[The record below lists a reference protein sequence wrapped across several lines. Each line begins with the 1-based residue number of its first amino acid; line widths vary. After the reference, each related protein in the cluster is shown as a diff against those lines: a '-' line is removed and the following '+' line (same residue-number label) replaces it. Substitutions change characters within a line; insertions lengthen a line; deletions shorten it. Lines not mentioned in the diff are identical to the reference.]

1 MASSARNST
10 DRKSAD
16 RGRDEADAAPPKSSP
31 HSLSHAVHAR
41 RAEYVRTQK
50 IKVKIGSWNV
60 AACPGTDRD
69 LAGWFVQGKGI
80 DKNLAGL
87 QVSDAIEN
95 NRSQEHIESVGAQE
109 ARRKRKEPTIPKG
122 DEGVIA
128 GGEEIGLYVLG
139 LQEVVELTSA
149 KEYIGRVYTDPGPTA
164 KWRKA
169 LVDALPQGY
178 HLVAEQQLSGLLL
191 FIFASPTI
199 APTISNVS
207 TVSVGTG
214 IMGYL
219 GNKGAVTTRLVLGET
234 TRMVF
239 VNSHLASG
247 NDPAHLDRRCW
258 DVTQI
263 LQRTHF
269 DQINWGGVLE
279 DAQEDIGEEDF
290 AFWFGDLNFRLDGLP
305 GEDIR
310 RLLMLHTKG
319 EYDIGDKSR
328 DKINGELDDN
338 DGPIIIRSIESD
350 DEDSEDESI
359 PRTSSTF
366 GNGTDN
372 SSVTLPDPD
381 DFVQDPSQ
389 DPASLQAT
397 LDSLLPHDQL
407 RHVQKKKKAFHDGW
421 REGPITFL
429 PTYKYDVGRMG
440 IFDSSEKKR
449 APSWCDRI
457 LFRTRKDKLEY
468 DAKHREEE
476 LAKAKDE
483 EMKARG
489 MDHAKDDE
497 DVLFSYDPEE
507 DGVEPTL
514 ETPVDATPVESIS
527 TGRDFFDEY
536 DEETDLDTP
545 QDVMTKEGFMD
556 RIHLNVYTSHQRV
569 LSSDHKPLDAVFTL
583 EYDAVDPEMKSKVQ
597 QEVARELDRAENEGR
612 PGITVVI
619 DHSQDV
625 EDVTQEDLTQ
635 KNDPPRRPSQ
645 APVEGVNFGPVAFQK
660 RINRGLTLAN
670 TSQVVSTFAFVER
683 PVESGE
689 PDRIAPPWL
698 SVKFI
703 GCDED
708 EDTRR
713 AQNEQREVTLQPG
726 EAVNCTLE
734 IYIDDMSL
742 VNSLNVGTAQLDD
755 VLVLRVTDGRD
766 HFIPMRGSW
775 QQSCF
780 ARSVEEL
787 IRIPEG
793 GVRALV
799 PRRKGEPGGPKNRG
813 RSVHWAAPRELF
825 KLTEAIDTLTDR
837 VIADANMIET
847 AQIPK
852 EFAGW
857 PFDAKT
863 WLFKDAKARE
873 DLRAPILEALDSDK
887 NVNDSFPVE
896 APAIERLEIVAEV
909 LVTWLGSLTDGI
921 VPAILWAT
929 LNADISS
936 RGVKQLTDADETKNW
951 VLDVLSASP
960 NHNISFVF
968 LTSMLGRL
976 AGELAPIPKRN
987 NSVAE
992 PPPVRGFGAVRR
1004 SLSLRPREA
1013 VADAVVEEAM
1023 ARRQAVEKA
1032 FAATFAGVVFRGPV
1046 PVKEKEKRVLDER
1059 RRYVLECFLHGS
1071 RGVAKKG

>member
-1 MASSARNST
+1 M
-10 DRKSAD
+10 
-16 RGRDEADAAPPKSSP
+16 
-31 HSLSHAVHAR
+31 
-41 RAEYVRTQK
+41 
-50 IKVKIGSWNV
+50 
-60 AACPGTDRD
+60 
-69 LAGWFVQGKGI
+69 
-80 DKNLAGL
+80 
-87 QVSDAIEN
+87 
-95 NRSQEHIESVGAQE
+95 
-109 ARRKRKEPTIPKG
+109 
-122 DEGVIA
+122 
-128 GGEEIGLYVLG
+128 
-139 LQEVVELTSA
+139 
-149 KEYIGRVYTDPGPTA
+149 
-164 KWRKA
+164 
-169 LVDALPQGY
+169 DALPRGY
-178 HLVAEQQLSGLLL
+178 ELIAEQQLSGLLL

-219 GNKGAVTTRLVLGET
+219 GNKGAVTTRLVLGES

-269 DQINWGGVLE
+269 DQISWGGVLE
-279 DAQEDIGEEDF
+279 DGHEDIGDEDF
-290 AFWFGDLNFRLDGLP
+290 AFWFGDLNFRLDGVS

-310 RLLMLHTKG
+310 RLLMLHIKG
-319 EYDIGDKSR
+319 EYNIGDKSR
-328 DKINGELDDN
+328 DRINGELDDN
-338 DGPIIIRSIESD
+338 DGPIVIRSVESD
-350 DEDSEDESI
+350 DDDSEEESV

-366 GNGTDN
+366 GNGTDT
-372 SSVTLPDPD
+372 SSVSLPDPD

-389 DPASLQAT
+389 DPVSLQAT

-407 RHVQKKKKAFHDGW
+407 RHVQRKKKAFHDGW

-440 IFDSSEKKR
+440 MFDSSEKKR

-468 DAKHREEE
+468 DGKSQEEE
-476 LAKAKDE
+476 LAKIKDE

-489 MDHAKDDE
+489 MDHATDDE

-507 DGVEPTL
+507 DGVEPSL
-514 ETPVDATPVESIS
+514 GESESTPVDATPIESIS
-527 TGRDFFDEY
+527 TGRDFFDDY
-536 DEETDLDTP
+536 DEAEDADTP
-545 QDVMTKEGFMD
+545 QDVVTKEGFLD
-556 RIHLNVYTSHQRV
+556 RIRLDFYTSHQRV

-583 EYDAVDPEMKSKVQ
+583 EYDAVDPELKAKIQ
-597 QEVARELDRAENEGR
+597 QEVARELDRAENETR

-625 EDVTQEDLTQ
+625 EDVTQENSTHDVLQ
-635 KNDPPRRPSQ
+635 VNSSRRPST
-645 APVEGVNFGPVAFQK
+645 APVEGINFGPVSFQG
-660 RINRGLTLAN
+660 RINRALTLAN
-670 TSQVVSTFAFVER
+670 TSQVTTTFSFVER
-683 PVESGE
+683 PSESGE
-689 PDRIAPPWL
+689 ADRIAPPWL
-698 SVKFI
+698 TVQFV
-703 GCDED
+703 GCDID

-713 AQNEQREVTLQPG
+713 LKDLQREVTLQPG

-734 IYIDDMSL
+734 IYVDDIPL

-766 HFIPMRGSW
+766 HFIPIRGSW

-780 ARSVEEL
+780 ARSIEEL

-813 RSVHWAAPRELF
+813 QSVHWAAPRELF
-825 KLTEAIDTLTDR
+825 KLTEAIEQLTDR
-837 VIADANMIET
+837 VVADANMIES

-852 EFAGW
+852 EIAGW
-857 PFDAKT
+857 PFDARS
-863 WLFKDAKARE
+863 WLLKDPKARE
-873 DLRAPILEALDSDK
+873 GLRHPILEALDSDQ
-887 NVNDSFPVE
+887 NLNNSFPPE
-896 APAIERLEIVAEV
+896 SPALERLEIVAEV
-909 LVTWLGSLTDGI
+909 MVMWLGSLTDGI
-921 VPAILWAT
+921 VPAIMWAT
-929 LNADISS
+929 LNSDITA

-968 LTSMLGRL
+968 LTSMLCRL
-976 AGELAPIPKRN
+976 AGELAPIPRH
-987 NSVAE
+987 ST
-992 PPPVRGFGAVRR
+992 PPEQPPSRGFGSVRR
-1004 SLSLRPREA
+1004 SLSWKPREPG
-1013 VADAVVEEAM
+1013 VGREEEEAM

-1032 FAATFAGVVFRGPV
+1032 FAATFAGVVFRGPI
-1046 PVKEKEKRVLDER
+1046 PMKEKERRVLDER

-1071 RGVAKKG
+1071 RGVGKV